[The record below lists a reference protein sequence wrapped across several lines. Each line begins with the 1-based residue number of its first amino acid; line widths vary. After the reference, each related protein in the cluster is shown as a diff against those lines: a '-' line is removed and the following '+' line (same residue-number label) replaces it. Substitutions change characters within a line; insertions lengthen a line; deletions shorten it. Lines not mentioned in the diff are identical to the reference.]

1 MNRLCQYA
9 AGATVGF
16 AAILSGCAD
25 RPPSVP
31 ASANLMTEGSN
42 QISYR
47 ASEFGRVYIN
57 DETDHR
63 LLYQGDV
70 EKGDMVELNAKDDR
84 ILVGGR
90 TVSERAMDDLH
101 DYKNFFEP
109 MSKERTVRYRVV
121 EEPAR

>member
-1 MNRLCQYA
+1 MTRFRQFA

-25 RPPSVP
+25 RTPAVP

-42 QISYR
+42 QISFR
-47 ASEFGRVYIN
+47 ANEFGRVYIS

-63 LLYQGDV
+63 ILYQGDV
-70 EKGDMVELNAKDDR
+70 DKGDMVELNAKDDR
-84 ILVGGR
+84 ILVAGR
-90 TVSERAMDDLH
+90 TVSERPMEDTH
-101 DYKNFFEP
+101 DYKIFFEP
-109 MSKERTVRYRVV
+109 TSKERTVRYRVV